1 MKDNIFIC
9 QHDSESNTPE
19 PTKPE
24 LSEQQIRRQ
33 FIAKFGKLAAITPI
47 ALTALMSPKT
57 SVAQSSR
64 ACQNKNPPKWCNENN
79 NKKNGF

>member
-1 MKDNIFIC
+1 MTYNNF
-9 QHDSESNTPE
+9 QYSSEQGQSESA
-19 PTKPE
+19 KPE

-33 FIAKFGKLAAITPI
+33 FIAKFGKMAAITPI

-57 SVAQSSR
+57 SAAPKSDF
-64 ACQNKNPPKWCNENN
+64 CKKNPWHKKCKTTAN

>member
-1 MKDNIFIC
+1 MNDSNN
-9 QHDSESNTPE
+9 QLDSEERQSE
-19 PTKPE
+19 PTLSE

-57 SVAQSSR
+57 SAAPSSK
-64 ACQNKNPPKWCNENN
+64 ACSKPNPPPGCPAAKNPSS
-79 NKKNGF
+79 F